1 MYGDLLTNNQRRQF
15 IAVSTQR
22 GLSSTGSTIASF
34 NIVENSRI
42 EILGNTQYTQ
52 QQMKHGA

>member
-1 MYGDLLTNNQRRQF
+1 MYGDLLANNQRRQL

-22 GLSSTGSTIASF
+22 GLSSTGGTISSF
-34 NIVENSRI
+34 NIVEKSRI

-52 QQMKHGA
+52 QQMNHGA